1 MLMRPCVKCWKGA
14 RAFSS
19 GVNLLHEGLR
29 LQHLGD
35 WAAALSAFRGA
46 AQNSPMLGAAANNA
60 EGLLLLRSS
69 VPVAHGTRELQ
80 RGDVLLAPWAE
91 DGFDYEAILEEM
103 DEASDTCTVA
113 WSDGGQTCR
122 VVPRAAVTTL
132 QGLSHRDDRATRLWA
147 SRRALR
153 RALLDWQGQAEAGV
167 AHDAFVDFAGLV
179 CDLAAAEIRIALIS
193 SWPGLELAQNLLK
206 RGSFTAE
213 RAYAPDPRALAA
225 LYSTRAEVLRFNSG
239 ANLREVQ
246 LLHLRVA
253 DHLRAASWRDK
264 PRWESPAGHLGWE
277 ILHEVQWAKALA
289 QMAWSE
295 QAQPRSRPN
304 ASTKRRKAQVPAT
317 ASVWALPEKLL
328 PPTPGLPRG
337 PDLLLHHS
345 CALQSVGRAW
355 RALHWAAHRDAPKSL
370 PWTYSAESVRDFVAT
385 LPVTAVH
392 VRLLLEVAIL
402 VFVIGCR
409 WPLSRQKPV
418 EVRPPSPQPAS
429 CIRTAVSLSLGP
441 GFERGCRTGA
451 TCNGN
456 SQWPGPLWNGKSSD
470 QIPKGSGPL
479 VCLAAT
485 ALAGGR
491 LPCPRRA
498 VVAPMRWWTAG
509 DPQCTSTLQ
518 LGYGGGGAGRDTTRA
533 LRRCEFAWQLPI
545 FKRSRS
551 SAVMSDSRLPSGLQ
565 RSGWL
570 PNAHHLAKHL
580 IFQPLTAEP
589 FRLTFVRLALPTK
602 AMNDLQQQPVWC
614 TSSSFGERQH
624 QKHLTTHGGQNSQE
638 HSSGVV

>member
-409 WPLSRQKPV
+409 SGHPRRSRQVAFELLLACRLDLALREDAELVQHAMEILSGQDLSGMAKAPTKFQR
-418 EVRPPSPQPAS
+418 VRDPSSAS
-429 CIRTAVSLSLGP
+429 LRRRWQVAGYRAQD
-441 GFERGCRTGA
+441 E
-451 TCNGN
+451 
-456 SQWPGPLWNGKSSD
+456 LWLLRCG
-470 QIPKGSGPL
+470 
-479 VCLAAT
+479 
-485 ALAGGR
+485 GGR
-491 LPCPRRA
+491 LATLSAPAPFSWA
-498 VVAPMRWWTAG
+498 MEGVALAE
-509 DPQCTSTLQ
+509 TL
-518 LGYGGGGAGRDTTRA
+518 
-533 LRRCEFAWQLPI
+533 P
-545 FKRSRS
+545 
-551 SAVMSDSRLPSGLQ
+551 
-565 RSGWL
+565 
-570 PNAHHLAKHL
+570 
-580 IFQPLTAEP
+580 
-589 FRLTFVRLALPTK
+589 
-602 AMNDLQQQPVWC
+602 
-614 TSSSFGERQH
+614 ER
-624 QKHLTTHGGQNSQE
+624 
-638 HSSGVV
+638 